1 MKNPIRASLITVD
14 QARAMLKDQRDQRS
28 EPFPSLA
35 RSGQYIL
42 PDYRL
47 TRKREAFKIR
57 RHTFLKKHFRSYVA
71 FDSDNGQTLWIHN
84 FSSLSEACFWLN
96 TGLKPNDTDSTSS
109 YQEWKTKHLDEIEEL
124 KAQLRAQHKDLH
136 KAVAEPAKKKA
147 KPTTVAAVQKVKHP
161 KN

>member
-1 MKNPIRASLITVD
+1 MKNPIHASIITVE
-14 QARAMLKDQRDQRS
+14 QARAMLKDQRDQRD
-28 EPFPSLA
+28 ERFPQLA
-35 RSGQYIL
+35 SSGQFIL

-96 TGLKPNDTDSTSS
+96 TGLKPNDTDSAGS
-109 YQEWKTKHLDEIEEL
+109 YQSWKEDHVTEIEAL
-124 KAQLRAQHKDLH
+124 KDQLRAQHQEKKKVVPAPKPVTVTTVK
-136 KAVAEPAKKKA
+136 KAKRAKAKKK
-147 KPTTVAAVQKVKHP
+147 
-161 KN
+161 

>member
-14 QARAMLKDQRDQRS
+14 QARAMLKDQHDQQG
-28 EPFPSLA
+28 EPFPELA
-35 RSGQYIL
+35 LSGQYIL

-84 FSSLSEACFWLN
+84 FASLSEACFWLN
-96 TGLKPNDTDSTSS
+96 TGLKPNDTDSASS
-109 YQEWKTKHLDEIEEL
+109 YQEWKVKHVDEIEEL
-124 KAQLRAQHKDLH
+124 KEQLRTQHHD
-136 KAVAEPAKKKA
+136 KKKA
-147 KPTTVAAVQKVKHP
+147 PVVDKKPTVTTVKTKHVK
-161 KN
+161 K

>member
-1 MKNPIRASLITVD
+1 MKNPIRATIITVD
-14 QARAMLKDQRDQRS
+14 QARAMLKDQREQRD
-28 EPFPSLA
+28 ERFPQLA
-35 RSGQYIL
+35 VSGQYIL

-84 FSSLSEACFWLN
+84 FPSLSEACFWLN

-109 YQEWKTKHLDEIEEL
+109 YQEWKNEHTDEIEAL
-124 KAQLRAQHKDLH
+124 KEQLRAQHHEK
-136 KAVAEPAKKKA
+136 KKPVAAAKPATVTTVKKA
-147 KPTTVAAVQKVKHP
+147 KHVK
-161 KN
+161 K